1 MYDAMQRQRRKEGKE
16 KKDGKGVG
24 WNVHR
29 TDVQKSGTT
38 RNRRDGQNHLGL
50 AAHRSLRYCC
60 IVAFTH
66 AQSPRLGIRCDRIH
80 ASGAAGPHHLVLGTG
95 RCHPRQA
102 RLFEPGGSKKD
113 RVARGIIDEAERLG
127 TLKPGQPVVELT
139 SGNTG
144 TGLAIVCGVK
154 GHPFIAVMSR
164 GNSRERARMMR
175 ALGAEVVLVD
185 QLPESIPGQVSGG
198 DLALVDAKAREIEL
212 TRGAFRADQFTRDGN
227 WIAHFEGTGTE
238 LWEQTD
244 GHLDGFVDFVGSGG
258 TYAGVTKKLKAVK
271 PEIKCFVVEPEGAA
285 VLAGQSL
292 TRPEHPIQ
300 GEDTLWNTSS
310 TSETCPWTDTSKSQ
324 ATKHAKAPASWLA
337 RRASSG
343 VSPAAQTSWPLSA
356 CSEAR

>member
-1 MYDAMQRQRRKEGKE
+1 MCTAPTCKNQAPHETDATAKTIW
-16 KKDGKGVG
+16 D
-24 WNVHR
+24 WLR
-29 TDVQKSGTT
+29 TGPS
-38 RNRRDGQNHLGL
+38 
-50 AAHRSLRYCC
+50 A
-60 IVAFTH
+60 IVASLPLPMRKVLASASDAIGST
-66 AQSPRLGIRCDRIH
+66 PLVRLDRITSSL
-80 ASGAAGPHHLVLGTG
+80 ALDGAILAKLDYLN
-95 RCHPRQA
+95 
-102 RLFEPGGSKKD
+102 PGGSKKD

-144 TGLAIVCGVK
+144 T
-154 GHPFIAVMSR
+154 FIAVMSR

-300 GEDTLWNTSS
+300 GGGYSMEHLVYLRDLPVDGYIQVTGDQARQGARLLA
-310 TSETCPWTDTSKSQ
+310 SKEGIFGGF
-324 ATKHAKAPASWLA
+324 
-337 RRASSG
+337 SSG
-343 VSPAAQTSWPLSA
+343 ANLMAAISLLRGEMKGKTIAMIVCDSGLKYLSTDLWA
-356 CSEAR
+356 EV